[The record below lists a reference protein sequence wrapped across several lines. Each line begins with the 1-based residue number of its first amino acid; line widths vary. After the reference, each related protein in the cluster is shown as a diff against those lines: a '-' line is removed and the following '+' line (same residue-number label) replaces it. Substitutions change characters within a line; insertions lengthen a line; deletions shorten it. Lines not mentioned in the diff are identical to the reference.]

1 MTEVSASPL
10 LVELFLTNGR
20 IRGVTHEVR
29 GRKRLLDV
37 LTDGGAALR
46 LESANVLFASTSGA
60 RELGSLNIEKRS
72 IVAAIPHETPQQLRE
87 RSMLTSTVGKH
98 QTHQLHAVLL
108 LPPFIAEGS
117 IHLPSSVGGIGA
129 KLTADAQIF
138 ASFVSVTGAKLSL
151 PGGSEIES
159 PVLLVNRDLIAG
171 ISVVDERRSFGD
183 QLPKPG

>member
-1 MTEVSASPL
+1 MTEATASPL

-37 LTDGGAALR
+37 LTDGGPSLR

-60 RELGSLNIEKRS
+60 RELASLNVEKRS
-72 IVAAIPHETPQQLRE
+72 IVAAIPHETQQQLRE
-87 RSMLTSTVGKH
+87 RSMLTSTVGKY
-98 QTHQLHAVLL
+98 QTQPLHAVLL

-117 IHLPSSVGGIGA
+117 IHVPSSVGSIGA
-129 KLTADAQIF
+129 RLTADAQIF

-171 ISVVDERRSFGD
+171 ISVVDERRAFGE
-183 QLPKPG
+183 QMLNAG